1 MSNFKK
7 IVFAFSASLLIGD
20 TGYFHGILMDERN
33 RPG

>member
-7 IVFAFSASLLIGD
+7 IVLPSLLIGD